1 MSSMLWREDAFPVI
15 KALFSRRD
23 NAMSPLLKCLGLS
36 MTIPVDLVMMIDGES
51 CLLIAV
57 Q

>member
-1 MSSMLWREDAFPVI
+1 MI
-15 KALFSRRD
+15 KVLFSRRD
-23 NAMSPLLKCLGLS
+23 NAMSPLLKGLGLS
-36 MTIPVDLVMMIDGES
+36 TKIPMDLVMMIDGES